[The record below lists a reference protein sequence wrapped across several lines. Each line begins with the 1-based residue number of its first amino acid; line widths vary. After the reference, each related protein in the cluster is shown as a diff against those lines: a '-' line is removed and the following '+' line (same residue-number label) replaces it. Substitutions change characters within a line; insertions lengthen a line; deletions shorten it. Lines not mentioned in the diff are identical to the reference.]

1 MKSWLVLLSVFSSVC
16 VASAL
21 STNEVSNGNGTL
33 FQTQNSGRGL
43 TNFVLKLT
51 KPNELSLGRL
61 TLSGIGIEVT
71 KTPNPLQLFNPRA
84 PIEYGSPEDNVVRD
98 PIHGRV
104 TGLKLFSIRF

>member
-1 MKSWLVLLSVFSSVC
+1 MKSWLVLLSVFSSVL

-21 STNEVSNGNGTL
+21 STNDISNGSGAL
-33 FQTQNSGRGL
+33 FQTQSIGRGQ

-61 TLSGIGIEVT
+61 TLSGIAVEAA

-84 PIEYGSPEDNVVRD
+84 PIEYGSPEDNLVRD